1 MKKEIISYIIIIL
14 SVIIIRSFV
23 VTPVVVKGSSMTETL
38 YDGDVL
44 ILNKLNFGYD
54 LFDVV
59 VLEYNNSL
67 LVKRIIGFSGDHV
80 KYVDGDLYIN
90 NELVEE
96 NFITD
101 VTLDFDITQLGFN
114 VIPDGYYFV
123 MGDNRDNSTD
133 SRTIGFIKEEDIL
146 GTVSLR
152 IYPLNEISFVK

>member
-14 SVIIIRSFV
+14 SVIIIRSFI

-44 ILNKLNFGYD
+44 ILNKLNFDYD

-67 LVKRIIGFSGDHV
+67 LVKRIIGFSGDHI

-114 VIPDGYYFV
+114 VVPDGYYFV

-133 SRTIGFIKEEDIL
+133 SRTIGFIKEEDIQ